1 MTIAKI
7 LIAEDHQLLREALK
21 LLVQPIPGLA
31 IIAETGNG
39 MEVENLVETLQPHLV
54 LLDLGLPGLH
64 GTVITERI
72 KRQFPWVKVLILT
85 AHMDKD
91 NIRQALAVG
100 ADGYV
105 LKHSGSEVLIQ
116 AIQTVLAGE
125 CYLSEEIAAIGD
137 DPAEEIVVEQLT
149 TREQEILR
157 RVARG
162 ETSQTIAE
170 SLFLSV
176 HTVRTHR
183 KNIMEKL
190 AVRNTA
196 ELTAWAIQNGIVPF
210 YTQ

>member
-1 MTIAKI
+1 M
-7 LIAEDHQLLREALK
+7 LREALK
-21 LLVQPIPGLA
+21 LLVQPIPELT

-39 MEVENLVETLQPHLV
+39 LEVESLVQDFEPHLV

-72 KRQFPWVKVLILT
+72 KRQSPQVKVLILT

-91 NIRQALAVG
+91 NIRQALAMG

-105 LKHSGSEVLIQ
+105 LKHSGSEELIRAIQ
-116 AIQTVLAGE
+116 AVLAGE
-125 CYLSEEIAAIGD
+125 CFFSEEIAAIGD
-137 DPAEEIVVEQLT
+137 HPAPEIVVEQLSA
-149 TREQEILR
+149 REVEILC
-157 RVARG
+157 RVVRG
-162 ETSQTIAE
+162 ETSQTIAQ

-196 ELTAWAIQNGIVPF
+196 ELTAWAIQNGIVPLMP
-210 YTQ
+210 Q